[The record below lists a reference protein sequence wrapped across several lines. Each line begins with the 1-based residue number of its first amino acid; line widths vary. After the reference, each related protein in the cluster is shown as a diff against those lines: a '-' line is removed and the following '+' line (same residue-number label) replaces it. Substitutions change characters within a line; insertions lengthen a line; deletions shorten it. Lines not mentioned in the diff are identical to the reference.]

1 MLLMNIIE
9 KRIDDNIMIMNRIS
23 YSQYLCFILSIA
35 IKRSIAD
42 KATSFAIFD
51 FDLSEFLLAI
61 RTFIFASMIVMIL
74 VFVYSTTSLR
84 LDFIL
89 IESSENLS

>member
-1 MLLMNIIE
+1 MSIIG
-9 KRIDDNIMIMNRIS
+9 KRIDDDIMIMNLIS
-23 YSQYLCFILSIA
+23 YSQYSCFILITA

-61 RTFIFASMIVMIL
+61 RTFVFASMIIELPIIFGIGLVM
-74 VFVYSTTSLR
+74 YA
-84 LDFIL
+84 
-89 IESSENLS
+89 